1 MRIIGG
7 QNRGLRLAAVGKG
20 DATAHLR
27 PTTDRVRESL
37 FNVLQNYLDFN
48 GLNVLDLFAGT
59 GALSFEAISR
69 GAAQATLVENGRT
82 GQKLIRENM
91 TLLRCSDRCKLLL
104 QDATKIGS
112 GSQCD
117 LIFIDPPYG
126 KALGEKALLQ
136 AMAQRWIAPD
146 ALIVFEEA
154 TNVEPDGFSV
164 EDTRKYGGTTITL
177 LSPA

>member
-1 MRIIGG
+1 MRIIAG

-37 FNVLQNYLDFN
+37 FNILQNYLDFK

-59 GALSFEAISR
+59 GALAFEAISR
-69 GAAQATLVENGRT
+69 GAAQATLVENGHA

-91 TLLRCSDRCKLLL
+91 TLLRCSDRCKLLS

-164 EDTRKYGGTTITL
+164 EDTRRYGGTTITL